1 MAEEVSGRKLTLQ
14 HKEARSGEQKITQG
28 DPTKA
33 MSEIGFKNSISLEE
47 GLHFQMEEILRN
59 IELYQKLK

>member
-1 MAEEVSGRKLTLQ
+1 MAEGVSGRKLTLQ

-28 DPTKA
+28 DSTKA
-33 MSEIGFKNSISLEE
+33 MSEIGFKNSTSLEE
-47 GLHFQMEEILRN
+47 GLHFQMKEITRN